1 MKKEQNSNN
10 SQIPALRVGDVGRS
24 FSEEEIRE
32 QARDFCE
39 KWLPKWEK
47 YCEVCN
53 GCNCKNNDKC
63 IHCGCQF

>member
-1 MKKEQNSNN
+1 MENENLNNRETANS
-10 SQIPALRVGDVGRS
+10 RKGDVGRS

-32 QARDFCE
+32 QARHFCE